1 MKKTVPKK
9 VLKGTASATSSS
21 LVLAFQRQT
30 ANARAAEAAEQAAA
44 AVAASQQAA
53 AEAAAIPEHSV
64 RALSQTGKGQGDRT
78 VLVHPPK
85 KHASPRLELRS

>member
-9 VLKGTASATSSS
+9 VLKGTTSATSSS

-64 RALSQTGKGQGDRT
+64 RVLPEAGKGKETDEDGCG
-78 VLVHPPK
+78 PPPQK
-85 KHASPRLELRS
+85 ACFVF